1 MRSTWPYPPDKLAS
15 STPGF
20 PRALQNLLR
29 PGTEKLHILPG
40 NSSKKRLETLISLW
54 KLTSFSTH
62 SCIPPPMP
70 VCSIKALA
78 CQRGRLSRFTFTS
91 IFAWDLASIRW
102 LTRLHD
108 VSEGERDPEA
118 TKTTRCQCPVNHWQN
133 SLRTK
138 VWDTGTRNC
147 RCCFLC
153 VPVHLLHPL
162 AWPAHPTGVTRCCIW
177 WVAEGSGQGW
187 ILRNCGWNC

>member
-1 MRSTWPYPPDKLAS
+1 
-15 STPGF
+15 
-20 PRALQNLLR
+20 
-29 PGTEKLHILPG
+29 
-40 NSSKKRLETLISLW
+40 
-54 KLTSFSTH
+54 
-62 SCIPPPMP
+62 MP
-70 VCSIKALA
+70 VFSNKNLA
-78 CQRGRLSRFTFTS
+78 CRQCQRCRLSRFTFTS

-108 VSEGERDPEA
+108 VSEGERDREA
-118 TKTTRCQCPVNHWQN
+118 TKTTRCRCPVNHWQN
-133 SLRTK
+133 SLRIK

-187 ILRNCGWNC
+187 IGSKKLVETVKFVSFYGTCDSNIKTANRFPMA